1 MKNYGFLDDHKWN
14 ILSSKMLT
22 IFYTDGI
29 LVRAISKLG
38 VFKNMKF
45 KFVS

>member
-1 MKNYGFLDDHKWN
+1 
-14 ILSSKMLT
+14 MLT

-38 VFKNMKF
+38 VSENMKL
-45 KFVS
+45 